1 MNVRV
6 ALGAAMAGVLLAVGT
21 QVDTVTHAVDRSAHH
36 AFAVSAVGGAA
47 VATSPAV
54 RPPPPAC
61 FARPPIDQDL
71 ITPGMQAECSVVEVT
86 DPDGPNRRENP
97 LAACRAGGQR
107 PCWQIIADPQC
118 TQTAEHWRI
127 DVDRAGVPGPA
138 GGNLEVQCVVS
149 IPVPPPV

>member
-54 RPPPPAC
+54 RLTPPVPPTS
-61 FARPPIDQDL
+61 PP
-71 ITPGMQAECSVVEVT
+71 TS
-86 DPDGPNRRENP
+86 
-97 LAACRAGGQR
+97 
-107 PCWQIIADPQC
+107 
-118 TQTAEHWRI
+118 
-127 DVDRAGVPGPA
+127 
-138 GGNLEVQCVVS
+138 
-149 IPVPPPV
+149 PVPPPSSGPSLGGCAMYPADNAWNSNIRNAPLLANSTQMINYIKAHGSDNLHPDFGENP